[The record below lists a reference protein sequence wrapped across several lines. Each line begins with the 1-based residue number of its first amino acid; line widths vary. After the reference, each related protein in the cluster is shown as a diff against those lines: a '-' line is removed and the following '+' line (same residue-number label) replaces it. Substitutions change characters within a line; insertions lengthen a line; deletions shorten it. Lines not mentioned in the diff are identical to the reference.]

1 MPQLP
6 IAISSKFKVKSK
18 QGLYGD
24 VMMEMDWYV
33 GQILKT
39 LKEYNLNKNTVMI
52 FTSYNGPWI
61 NFGNHAGSAGGF
73 REEKGT
79 SFIGSIR
86 VPCIVRWKRTIQGGQ
101 IIKKLFYLTQSQHHN
116 PMMWNF
122 TCKITSIYS

>member
-33 GQILKT
+33 GQILKI
-39 LKEYNLNKNTVMI
+39 LKEYNLNKTTVMI

-61 NFGNHAGSAGGF
+61 NFSNHAGSEGGF
-73 REEKGT
+73 YEAKGT
-79 SFIGSIR
+79 SFEGGLS
-86 VPCIVRWKRTIQGGQ
+86 VPCIVR
-101 IIKKLFYLTQSQHHN
+101 
-116 PMMWNF
+116 
-122 TCKITSIYS
+122 

>member
-18 QGLYGD
+18 QALYGD

-61 NFGNHAGSAGGF
+61 NFSKHACSACGF

-79 SFIGSIR
+79 SFVVSIR
-86 VPCIVRWKRTIQGGQ
+86 VPCIV
-101 IIKKLFYLTQSQHHN
+101 S
-116 PMMWNF
+116 
-122 TCKITSIYS
+122 